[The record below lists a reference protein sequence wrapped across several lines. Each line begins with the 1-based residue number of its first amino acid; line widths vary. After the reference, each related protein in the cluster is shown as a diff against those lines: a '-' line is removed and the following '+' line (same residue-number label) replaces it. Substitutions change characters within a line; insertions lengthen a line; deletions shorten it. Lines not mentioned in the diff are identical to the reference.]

1 MSGTGPGGQPS
12 GAPAQSAPVASPAA
26 HPTNGLDDTVH
37 QRHRLGILTI
47 TAEARAEFG
56 YLRGA
61 LGLTPGNL
69 SRHLTVLEKARLVQ
83 VEKGYQ
89 GRRPRT
95 WVRIT
100 GRGRAA
106 LAAESPPL
114 PNWSTAMAAPPR
126 SSPDRLD
133 PSGHRDPRA
142 GPRRRLGRSQPSRT
156 GLRPSMASVGGGIGS
171 ATNQDGSCL
180 ARRPGFEY
188 GFIKWLCRHREQGK
202 RDE

>member
-1 MSGTGPGGQPS
+1 MSGARPGPLAPGEPAPGPKAAGPG
-12 GAPAQSAPVASPAA
+12 A

-69 SRHLTVLEKARLVQ
+69 SRHLTVLEEAGLVQ
-83 VEKGYQ
+83 VEKGYR

-106 LAAESPPL
+106 LAAELATLTELLNRHGGTPAEQP
-114 PNWSTAMAAPPR
+114 
-126 SSPDRLD
+126 
-133 PSGHRDPRA
+133 
-142 GPRRRLGRSQPSRT
+142 GP
-156 GLRPSMASVGGGIGS
+156 A
-171 ATNQDGSCL
+171 
-180 ARRPGFEY
+180 
-188 GFIKWLCRHREQGK
+188 
-202 RDE
+202 